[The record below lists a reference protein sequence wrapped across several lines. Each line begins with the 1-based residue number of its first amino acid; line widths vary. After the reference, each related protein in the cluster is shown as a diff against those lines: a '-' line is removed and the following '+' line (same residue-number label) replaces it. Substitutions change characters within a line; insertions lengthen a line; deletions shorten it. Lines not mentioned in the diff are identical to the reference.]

1 MYYRHSHS
9 VKNLHDG
16 LFESLDLQYSAYVA
30 MVKLASKT
38 KKFSEVFNNL
48 SSIKQKYSVKTIG
61 LERAQNL
68 YRLLHLCALECGK
81 SELASQIMIEL
92 LSTYTEENASH
103 AEQDAVTCITSL
115 LKDPNTFLMD
125 HLLTLKPVLFLEGKP
140 IYDLLTIF
148 VSEKLQ
154 NYIEFYSKHKSLI
167 DNLGL
172 DHDQNIK
179 KMRLLTFMQIAE
191 GQREI
196 SYDTIMNVL
205 QINDD
210 EVEPFVFEVLKTR
223 LVRAKIDQL
232 NKKVLVQSTMH
243 RTFGRPQWEQLRG
256 ILNDWRNNFAHLEK
270 TIKLYL
276 SQGRLH

>member
-1 MYYRHSHS
+1 
-9 VKNLHDG
+9 
-16 LFESLDLQYSAYVA
+16 

-38 KKFSEVFNNL
+38 KKFSEVFSSLNQIK
-48 SSIKQKYSVKTIG
+48 SKYSIKTVG
-61 LERAQNL
+61 LQRTQNL
-68 YRLLHLCALECGK
+68 FRLLHLSALDCGK

-140 IYDLLTIF
+140 IFDLLTIF

-154 NYIEFYSKHKSLI
+154 NYIEFYSKHKSLV
-167 DNLGL
+167 DGLGL
-172 DHDQNIK
+172 DHEQNMK
-179 KMRLLTFMQIAE
+179 KMRLLTFMQMAE

-196 SYDTIMNVL
+196 SYETIMDVL
-205 QINDD
+205 KIARD
-210 EVEPFVFEVLKTR
+210 EVEPFVFDVLRTH

-243 RTFGRPQWEQLRG
+243 RTFGRPQWEQLRS
-256 ILNDWRNNFAHLEK
+256 ILNDWKNNFAHVEK
-270 TIKLYL
+270 TINVYL
-276 SQGRLH
+276 SQSRVH